1 MRLRSLK
8 LLKVWLVLNMLSL
21 AILAPV
27 FAQNVPR
34 ITKEELRGMLGDSNV
49 VVLDVRESQNWQDSE
64 IKIKGAIRG
73 HPDKF
78 SSWAHEYPKSK
89 TLVLY

>member
-1 MRLRSLK
+1 MKPISLK

-34 ITKEELRGMLGDSNV
+34 MTKVELHGMLGDSSV

-73 HPDKF
+73 HPDKIN
-78 SSWAHEYPKSK
+78 SWIDEYPKQK